1 MTNKILRTAL
11 LAAITFTPALAIADS
26 ARPTPAETAKAPKTA
41 AADEASTYSQ
51 READNKQAAEFQGG
65 MIESTG
71 GGTVV
76 VISGAALALVLILA
90 VLVL

>member
-1 MTNKILRTAL
+1 MTNQILRTAL
-11 LAAITFTPALAIADS
+11 LAAITFTPALAAADH
-26 ARPTPAETAKAPKTA
+26 ARPTAAETTKAPKAA

-51 READNKQAAEFQGG
+51 READNKQPAEFQGG

-90 VLVL
+90 IMVL